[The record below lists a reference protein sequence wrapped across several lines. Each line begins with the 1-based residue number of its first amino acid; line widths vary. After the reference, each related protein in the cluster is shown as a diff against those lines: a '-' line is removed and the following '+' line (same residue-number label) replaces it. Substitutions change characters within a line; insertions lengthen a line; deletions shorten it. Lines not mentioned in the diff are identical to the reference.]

1 MQSQLIHHS
10 ALSFRKLRAMKI
22 KDRSSFHVIIL
33 NPELA
38 TPDILSSQQYFGQ
51 FGVISSIRILKDTSP
66 REAHIRFSTA
76 NSAERAIE
84 WCNNHSP
91 IFVNAKYGYQ
101 KYCVKFIN
109 NQPCDI
115 PGCAMR
121 HSWSDTR
128 DILNFRSL
136 TPAGIDPLCPTVN
149 SDSERVYMEEKAKM
163 MQRIAMLTQKCN
175 EQSKRIQMI
184 NQRMVMAQ
192 KQNAVLKRE
201 AQTKLTM
208 NGMAMNNQMGMNM
221 NMNNMNMNHQMTMN
235 NQMPMNYQMAM
246 NNQMVNNQMVNNQ
259 QMKGMNCMN
268 VNNQMNGNGNGMNMN
283 CNNMQSQNWQRQQ
296 YSKQM
301 YYPQQQSQQQQ
312 YQQLRTSSD
321 VTNTWATNSLCSSE
335 SARDSVSPTTSTSTS
350 WEHSV
355 EELVGDAVDEVLGKM
370 GDLSLHSQWRRDAT
384 SYLKSLH
391 FIVIGIG
398 DWTRM

>member
-136 TPAGIDPLCPTVN
+136 TPAGIDPLSPTA
-149 SDSERVYMEEKAKM
+149 SPDAEMFMKEKQAM
-163 MQRIAMLTQKCN
+163 MQRIAMLQKQCV
-175 EQSKRIQMI
+175 EQQKIVQMV
-184 NQRMVMAQ
+184 NQRMDMA
-192 KQNAVLKRE
+192 KRQNAVLKME
-201 AQTKLTM
+201 TTKMAQMGIPLPPM
-208 NGMAMNNQMGMNM
+208 EMNNQVVMN
-221 NMNNMNMNHQMTMN
+221 
-235 NQMPMNYQMAM
+235 QMAM
-246 NNQMVNNQMVNNQ
+246 
-259 QMKGMNCMN
+259 K
-268 VNNQMNGNGNGMNMN
+268 
-283 CNNMQSQNWQRQQ
+283 
-296 YSKQM
+296 
-301 YYPQQQSQQQQ
+301 QQQ
-312 YQQLRTSSD
+312 YQHHQMQMMQQQHQQQM
-321 VTNTWATNSLCSSE
+321 V
-335 SARDSVSPTTSTSTS
+335 
-350 WEHSV
+350 
-355 EELVGDAVDEVLGKM
+355 KM
-370 GDLSLHSQWRRDAT
+370 QQN
-384 SYLKSLH
+384 
-391 FIVIGIG
+391 V
-398 DWTRM
+398 

>member
-136 TPAGIDPLCPTVN
+136 TPAGIDPLCPSVK

-221 NMNNMNMNHQMTMN
+221 NMNMNGMNMNGMNSIPMN
-235 NQMPMNYQMAM
+235 NQMMMNNQTMMMNNQMMNNQMTYRQTM
-246 NNQMVNNQMVNNQ
+246 NNQMVNQMVSKGPNYLNMRNHNQ
-259 QMKGMNCMN
+259 KFPKQPMHY
-268 VNNQMNGNGNGMNMN
+268 NMN
-283 CNNMQSQNWQRQQ
+283 KQQLPMQGNL
-296 YSKQM
+296 
-301 YYPQQQSQQQQ
+301 
-312 YQQLRTSSD
+312 QQLRSTSD
-321 VTNTWATNSLCSSE
+321 VSANTWATNSLCSSD
-335 SARDSVSPTTSTSTS
+335 SASQSVTPCTSTSTS

-355 EELVGDAVDEVLGKM
+355 EELVGETMDEVLGKV
-370 GDLSLHSQWRRDAT
+370 GDISLHSSQ
-384 SYLKSLH
+384 
-391 FIVIGIG
+391 
-398 DWTRM
+398 